1 MILKTVTIHRGG
13 HMKISD
19 LIRLLNRLGGQNAR
33 LKGNRLYREGF
44 VNKVEAEV
52 DYDEDEFR
60 IYGEVKSERGRRN
73 YNTEIFIDI
82 LEKEVVH
89 TDCDC
94 IDFYN
99 NMYKNQCYGCKHIMA
114 TFEKFIN
121 QVYKNEGIIPSKKT
135 DDTDYGSYLLSY
147 LDMIDNK
154 RKQRANLEV
163 TLKVIETS
171 STSYNEVEFKIGTKR
186 LYVMKNI
193 REFISACRIGS
204 SINYGKEFEFSIKN
218 YDFSKEDAELIRFI
232 EAQLDIDDMLHPTQY
247 FRNTSSLVSGKILKI
262 TAKNL
267 RGFLKCIKNKQIN
280 LQYDYS
286 SYKNVNIIEGD
297 IPLSFNIYEDKEG
310 NINLKNNGELPIPLN
325 KFGDVFLYN
334 NQIYLPREE
343 QYRKFPPIY
352 NGFLQNEE
360 IKFKKEMTKE
370 VIEKIIPIINEIGRE
385 NKIEKTIKDKMITA
399 PLVAKFYLDKK
410 KRTVTLIFKALYG
423 EIEFDFIKGYE
434 GEQYILRQEE
444 KEQNILNNIRE
455 LGFEVIGGEFVFT
468 GSEEKYFELLSEGIK
483 KLREMGEVFY
493 SDRFKKTTIYNS
505 KSIKAAISKDK
516 KDYLEF
522 SFQIGDIDGKEIKN
536 ILNAFREKRKFF
548 KLKNDS
554 LIDLSEKEM
563 QDFLKIL
570 DNIAEDNKLSSNKV
584 QLNNNKAMYLNSV
597 IDDNNLRFIEGKDIV
612 KDISDKVKNI
622 EALDFTVPIN
632 LNATLREYQKVGYKW
647 FKTLAYYGFGGI
659 LADEMGLGK
668 TLQTITFLLSE
679 EGKKSLIVAPTSLI
693 YNWKSEFEKFAPS
706 MQVLVLHGNKDDREK
721 LMGDIHNHDVVLT
734 TYNLLRNDLDF
745 YCKKSFDYIVIDEA
759 QNIKNPLSQNAEA
772 IKSINGKVKFALT
785 GTPIENSLMEL
796 WSIFDFIMPGYLFN
810 RNKFSSNFIKN
821 FGDEETLNELNRLI
835 KPFIL
840 RRYKKDVMTELPDKI
855 EKRLIIDMTDEQK
868 KVYKI
873 FAEEAKNNLE
883 ELKEDG
889 LNKKTIEVFSYLTK
903 LRQLCLDP
911 SILLENYKGGSGK
924 LEALLETVIQGIEE
938 ERKILVFSQFTSV
951 LGNIAEHLN
960 KEGINYFYLDGST
973 KAKERLEMVNEFNQG
988 DTKVFLISL
997 KAGGT
1002 GLNLTSADI
1011 VIHFDPWWNPAV
1023 EDQATD
1029 RAHRFGQKNVVEVIK
1044 LISRGT
1050 IEEKIL
1056 KLQDDKKEVIE
1067 KVMSGEFKKGSI
1079 LNELSEKEILD
1090 LFS

>member
-1 MILKTVTIHRGG
+1 MQ
-13 HMKISD
+13 ISD
-19 LIRLLNRLGGQNAR
+19 LIRLLNRLGTQNAR
-33 LKGNRLYREGF
+33 LKGNRMYREGL

-52 DYDEDEFR
+52 DYDEGEFR
-60 IYGEVKSERGRRN
+60 IYGEVKSERRHRN

-82 LEKEVVH
+82 EKKQVIH
-89 TDCDC
+89 TECDC
-94 IDFYN
+94 VDFYS
-99 NMYKNQCYGCKHIMA
+99 NMYNGQCYGCKHVMA

-121 QVYKNEGIIPSKKT
+121 QVYKNEGLAPPKKNE
-135 DDTDYGSYLLSY
+135 DIDYGKYILNYLNI
-147 LDMIDNK
+147 IDK
-154 RKQRANLEV
+154 KHKQRVILEV
-163 TLKVIETS
+163 TLKTIENS
-171 STSYNEVEFKIGTKR
+171 SAGYNEVEFKIGTKR

-193 REFISACRIGS
+193 REFILAYRLGN
-204 SINYGKEFEFSIKN
+204 SINYGKEFEFSMKN
-218 YDFSKEDAELIRFI
+218 YDFSREDERLIRFI
-232 EAQLDIDDMLHPTQY
+232 EAQLDIDDTLHPNQY
-247 FRNTSSLVSGKILKI
+247 FRNTSTLVSGKTLKI
-262 TAKNL
+262 TSKNL
-267 RGFLKCIKNKQIN
+267 RGFLRCVKYKKIN
-280 LQYDYS
+280 LQQDSS
-286 SYKNVNIIEGD
+286 SYSYVNIIDGD
-297 IPLSFNIYEDKEG
+297 MPLSFDISEDNEG
-310 NINLKNNGELPIPLN
+310 NINLKNNGELPTPLN

-334 NQIYLPREE
+334 KQIYLPSEE
-343 QYRKFPPIY
+343 QYRKFTPIY
-352 NGFLQNEE
+352 TGLLQNKE
-360 IKFKKEMTKE
+360 IKFKKEITKE
-370 VIEKIIPIINEIGRE
+370 VIGKIIPVINEIGRE
-385 NKIEKTIKDKMITA
+385 NRIEKTITDKMITA
-399 PLVAKFYLDKK
+399 PLMAKFYLDKK
-410 KRTVTLIFKALYG
+410 KREVNLIFKALYG

-434 GEQYILRQEE
+434 GERYILRQEE
-444 KEQNILNNIRE
+444 KEQSILNNIRE
-455 LGFEVIGGEFVFT
+455 LGFEAIGNDFIFT

-493 SDRFKKTTIYNS
+493 SDRFKKTTIYSS

-563 QDFLKIL
+563 QDFLKVL
-570 DNIAEDNKLSSNKV
+570 DNIGEDNKLSSNKV
-584 QLNNNKAMYLNSV
+584 KLNNNKAMYLNSA
-597 IDDNNLRFIEGKDIV
+597 IDDNNLRFVEGKDIV
-612 KDISDKVKNI
+612 KNISDKIRNI

-632 LNATLREYQKVGYKW
+632 LNAALREYQKVGYKW

-668 TLQTITFLLSE
+668 TLQTIAFLLSE
-679 EGKKSLIVAPTSLI
+679 EGKRSLIVAPTSLI
-693 YNWKSEFEKFAPS
+693 YNWKSEFEKFASS
-706 MQVLVLHGNKDDREK
+706 MKVLVLHGNKDEREK
-721 LMGDIHNHDVVLT
+721 LMEDINNYDVVLT

-745 YCKKSFDYIVIDEA
+745 YSEKVFDYIVIDEA

-772 IKSINGKVKFALT
+772 IKSISGKVKFALT

-855 EKRLIIDMTDEQK
+855 EKRLIIEMTDEQK

-911 SILLENYKGGSGK
+911 AILIENYKGGSGK
-924 LEALLETVIQGIEE
+924 LEALLETVIQGVEE
-938 ERKILVFSQFTSV
+938 EHKILVFSQFTSV
-951 LGNIAEHLN
+951 LGNIAEVLN
-960 KEGINYFYLDGST
+960 KGEINYFYLDGST
-973 KAKERLEMVNEFNQG
+973 KAKDRLEMVNEFNQG

-1044 LISRGT
+1044 LISKGT

-1067 KVMSGEFKKGSI
+1067 KIMSGEFKKGSI
-1079 LNELSEKEILD
+1079 LNDLSEKEILD